1 MHVTIIAKSPV
12 PGLVKT
18 RLCPPCSS
26 EQAAAVAAA
35 ALNDT
40 IAEINAIV
48 TPGEVRRILLWDGE
62 PPHVVPDGFEVVV
75 QQGDGLGARLANGF
89 RQLGPGVIIGMETPH
104 AAYALAGAIR
114 AVANGFDA
122 IGLATDGGY
131 WSIGL
136 CASTVEIVDDVF
148 AGVQMSRSHTG
159 LAQLR
164 RLHQLGLK
172 VQLLPMARDLDTF
185 DDLRSVAISDRD
197 GELPRLAR
205 NLVNIIGA

>member
-12 PGLVKT
+12 PGFVKT

-26 EQAAAVAAA
+26 EQAAEVAAA

-40 IAEINAIV
+40 IAAINAIV
-48 TPGEVRRILLWDGE
+48 TPGELRRILLWDGE
-62 PPHVVPDGFEVVV
+62 PLPAVPEGYEVAS
-75 QQGDGLGARLANGF
+75 QQGNGLGERLANGF

-104 AAYALAGAIR
+104 AAYALADAIR
-114 AVANGFDA
+114 AVTCGLDA

-136 CASTVEIVDDVF
+136 CSSTVEIVDEVF
-148 AGVQMSRSHTG
+148 AGVEMSRSQTG

-164 RLHQLGLK
+164 RLHQLGGK
-172 VQLLPMARDLDTF
+172 VRMLPMARDLDTF
-185 DDLRSVAISDRD
+185 EDLRSVADSGRA
-197 GELPRLAR
+197 GELPILAR
-205 NLVNIIGA
+205 KLVNTIGA

>member
-1 MHVTIIAKSPV
+1 MHITIIAKSPV
-12 PGLVKT
+12 PGFVKT

-26 EQAAAVAAA
+26 EQAAEVAAA

-40 IAEINAIV
+40 IAAINAIV

-62 PPHVVPDGFEVVV
+62 PLPAVPDGYEVAL
-75 QQGDGLGARLANGF
+75 QHGNGLGERLANGF

-104 AAYALAGAIR
+104 AAYALADAIR
-114 AVANGFDA
+114 AVSNGFDA

-136 CASTVEIVDDVF
+136 CASSVEIADDVF
-148 AGVQMSRSHTG
+148 AGVEISRSHTG

-164 RLHQLGLK
+164 RLHQIGRK
-172 VQLLPMARDLDTF
+172 VRMLPMARDLDTF
-185 DDLRSVAISDRD
+185 DDLRSVADSGRA
-197 GELPRLAR
+197 GELPILAR
-205 NLVNIIGA
+205 KLVNSIGA

>member
-1 MHVTIIAKSPV
+1 MHITIIAKSPV

-18 RLCPPCSS
+18 RMCPPCSS

-48 TPGEVRRILLWDGE
+48 SPCEVRRILLWDGE
-62 PPHVVPDGFEVVV
+62 PMHVVPDGYEVVV
-75 QQGDGLGARLANGF
+75 QQGNGLGARLANGF

-104 AAYALAGAIR
+104 AAFALADAIR
-114 AVANGFDA
+114 AVASGIDT

-136 CASTVEIVDDVF
+136 CASTLEIVDDVF

-164 RLHQLGLK
+164 RLHELGRR
-172 VQLLPMARDLDTF
+172 VRLLPMARDLDNF
-185 DDLRSVAISDRD
+185 DDLRSVANSGRA
-197 GELPRLAR
+197 GELPPLAR
-205 NLVNIIGA
+205 ALVNAIG

>member
-1 MHVTIIAKSPV
+1 MHITIIAKSPV

-18 RLCPPCSS
+18 RLCPPCSG

-35 ALNDT
+35 ALKDT
-40 IAEINAIV
+40 IDEINAIV
-48 TPGEVRRILLWDGE
+48 TPCEVRRMLLWDGE
-62 PPHVVPDGFEVVV
+62 PLDLVPDGFELAF
-75 QQGDGLGARLANGF
+75 QRGNGLGARLANGF

-104 AAYALAGAIR
+104 AAFALADAIR
-114 AVANGFDA
+114 AVTSGIDA

-164 RLHQLGLK
+164 RLHQLGRK
-172 VQLLPMARDLDTF
+172 VRLLPMARDLDTF
-185 DDLRSVAISDRD
+185 DDLRSVADSGRA
-197 GELPRLAR
+197 GELPILAR
-205 NLVNIIGA
+205 KLVNAIGA

>member
-1 MHVTIIAKSPV
+1 MHITIIAKSPK

-18 RLCPPCSS
+18 RMCPPCST

-48 TPGEVRRILLWDGE
+48 TPCGVRRMLLWDGE
-62 PPHVVPDGFEVVV
+62 PLRVVPDGFEMTV
-75 QQGDGLGARLANGF
+75 QQGNGLGERLANGF
-89 RQLGPGVIIGMETPH
+89 RQLGPGVIMGMETPH
-104 AAYALAGAIR
+104 VAFALADAIR
-114 AVANGFDA
+114 AIASGIDT

-136 CASTVEIVDDVF
+136 SACTLEVVDDVF

-164 RLHQLGLK
+164 RLHQLGRK
-172 VQLLPMARDLDTF
+172 VRLLPMARDLDTF
-185 DDLRSVAISDRD
+185 DDLRSVANSGRA
-197 GELPRLAR
+197 GELPLLA
-205 NLVNIIGA
+205 NSLVNVIGQ

>member
-1 MHVTIIAKSPV
+1 MHITIIAKSPE

-18 RLCPPCSS
+18 RMCPPCNS
-26 EQAAAVAAA
+26 EQAAAVAVA

-40 IAEINAIV
+40 IAEINAIS
-48 TPGEVRRILLWDGE
+48 TPCEVRRILLWDGE
-62 PPHVVPDGFEVVV
+62 PLRVVPDGYEVAV
-75 QQGDGLGARLANGF
+75 QQGSGLGERLANGF

-104 AAYALAGAIR
+104 VAFALADAIR
-114 AVANGFDA
+114 AVASGIDT

-136 CASTVEIVDDVF
+136 CASTLEIVDDVF

-164 RLHQLGLK
+164 RLHELGCK
-172 VQLLPMARDLDTF
+172 VRLLPMARDLDNF
-185 DDLRSVAISDRD
+185 DDLRSVANSGRG
-197 GELPRLAR
+197 GELPLLAR
-205 NLVNIIGA
+205 TLVNTIGQ

>member
-40 IAEINAIV
+40 ISEINAIV
-48 TPGEVRRILLWDGE
+48 FTGEVRRVLLWDGE
-62 PPHVVPDGFEVVV
+62 PLPVLPDGFEVRA

-104 AAYALAGAIR
+104 AAFALADAIR
-114 AVANGFDA
+114 AVANGIDA

-131 WSIGL
+131 WSLGL

-148 AGVQMSRSHTG
+148 ADVQMSRSHTG
-159 LAQLR
+159 LAQLH
-164 RLHQLGLK
+164 RLHQLGRK
-172 VQLLPMARDLDTF
+172 VRLLPMARDLDTF

-205 NLVNIIGA
+205 NLVNNIGA